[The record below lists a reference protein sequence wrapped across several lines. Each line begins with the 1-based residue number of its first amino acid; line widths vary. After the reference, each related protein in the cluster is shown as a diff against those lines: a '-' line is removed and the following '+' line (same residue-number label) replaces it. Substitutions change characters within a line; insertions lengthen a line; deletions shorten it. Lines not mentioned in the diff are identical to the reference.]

1 MAWVT
6 KLTTIRTQLKKLLR
20 LLTQNCF
27 SETVIYRCDN
37 LRYT

>member
-27 SETVIYRCDN
+27 FLNGDLQV
-37 LRYT
+37 